1 MKGISQNDLS
11 FLFSL
16 SLILFCP
23 RTYATNNFLDDLKI
37 LYRTAGQ
44 KGKGIVFIF
53 TDNEI
58 RDESFLE
65 YLNNVL
71 ASGEVSNLFARD
83 EIGEI
88 TQDLIPA
95 MRKEYPKRT
104 PTGAN
109 LYNYFLTR
117 VRNNLHV
124 VLCFSPVGEKF
135 RTRALKFPALIS
147 GCTMDWFQRWPKD
160 ALVAVAQHFLVSYPI
175 ECTDEVKQSVINT
188 MGIFQDIVAEK
199 CVEYFERY
207 RRRTFVTP
215 KSYLSFIGGYKAIYK
230 EKFASVGSLSERM
243 RTGTV
248 NFGCVIFYIYL
259 FFKLRRIRMLKS

>member
-1 MKGISQNDLS
+1 M
-11 FLFSL
+11 FSL
-16 SLILFCP
+16 SLILFYP
-23 RTYATNNFLDDLKI
+23 RTYATNNLLDDLKI

-71 ASGEVSNLFARD
+71 TSGEVSNLFARD

-95 MRKEYPKRT
+95 MKKEYPRRT
-104 PTGAN
+104 PTSEN
-109 LYNYFLTR
+109 LYNYFLAR

-135 RTRALKFPALIS
+135 RTRALKFPGLIS
-147 GCTMDWFQRWPKD
+147 GCTMDWFQCWPKD
-160 ALVAVAQHFLVSYPI
+160 ALVAVAQHFLVSYHI
-175 ECTDEVKQSVINT
+175 ECTDEVKQSVFNT
-188 MGIFQDIVAEK
+188 MGTFQDIVAEK

-230 EKFASVGSLSERM
+230 EKFESVGHLSERM
-243 RTGTV
+243 KTGTV
-248 NFGCVIFYIYL
+248 
-259 FFKLRRIRMLKS
+259 KSV

>member
-1 MKGISQNDLS
+1 MFS
-11 FLFSL
+11 FSL
-16 SLILFCP
+16 LLFYP
-23 RTYATNNFLDDLKI
+23 RTYAANNLLDDLKI

-65 YLNNVL
+65 YINNVL

-83 EIGEI
+83 EISEI

-95 MRKEYPKRT
+95 MKKEYPRRT
-104 PTGAN
+104 PTSEN
-109 LYNYFLTR
+109 LYNYFLAR

-135 RTRALKFPALIS
+135 RTRALKFPGLIS
-147 GCTMDWFQRWPKD
+147 GCTMDWFQPWPKD
-160 ALVAVAQHFLVSYPI
+160 ALVAVAQHFLISYHI
-175 ECTDEVKQSVINT
+175 ECTDEVKQSVVNT
-188 MGIFQDIVAEK
+188 MGTFQDIVAEK

-248 NFGCVIFYIYL
+248 RSV
-259 FFKLRRIRMLKS
+259 

>member
-1 MKGISQNDLS
+1 M
-11 FLFSL
+11 
-16 SLILFCP
+16 
-23 RTYATNNFLDDLKI
+23 DDLKI

-65 YLNNVL
+65 YMNNVL

-95 MRKEYPKRT
+95 MKKEYPRRT
-104 PTGAN
+104 PTGEN
-109 LYNYFLTR
+109 LYDYFLTR

-135 RTRALKFPALIS
+135 RTRALKFPGLIS
-147 GCTMDWFQRWPKD
+147 GCTMDWFQCWPKD
-160 ALVAVAQHFLVSYPI
+160 ALVAVAQHFLVSYHI
-175 ECTDEVKQSVINT
+175 ECTDEVKQSVVNT
-188 MGIFQDIVAEK
+188 MGTFQDIVAEK

-215 KSYLSFIGGYKAIYK
+215 KSYLSFIGGYKTIY
-230 EKFASVGSLSERM
+230 EDKFANVGSLSERM

-248 NFGCVIFYIYL
+248 NY
-259 FFKLRRIRMLKS
+259 FFFVS

>member
-1 MKGISQNDLS
+1 
-11 FLFSL
+11 LFSF
-16 SLILFCP
+16 SLLLFYP
-23 RTYATNNFLDDLKI
+23 RTYAANNLLDDLKI

-65 YLNNVL
+65 YINNVL

-83 EIGEI
+83 EISEI

-95 MRKEYPKRT
+95 MKKEYPRRT
-104 PTGAN
+104 PTSEN
-109 LYNYFLTR
+109 LYNYFLAR

-135 RTRALKFPALIS
+135 RTRALKFPGLIS
-147 GCTMDWFQRWPKD
+147 GCTMDWFQPWPKD
-160 ALVAVAQHFLVSYPI
+160 ALVAVAQHFLISYHI
-175 ECTDEVKQSVINT
+175 ECTDEVKQSVVNT
-188 MGIFQDIVAEK
+188 MGTFQDIVAEK

-248 NFGCVIFYIYL
+248 RSV
-259 FFKLRRIRMLKS
+259 

>member
-1 MKGISQNDLS
+1 M
-11 FLFSL
+11 
-16 SLILFCP
+16 
-23 RTYATNNFLDDLKI
+23 DDLKI
-37 LYRTAGQ
+37 FYRTAGQ

-95 MRKEYPKRT
+95 MKKEYPRHT
-104 PTGAN
+104 PTGEN
-109 LYNYFLTR
+109 LYNYFLAR

-135 RTRALKFPALIS
+135 RTRALKFPSLIS

-160 ALVAVAQHFLVSYPI
+160 ALVAVAQHFLVSYHI
-175 ECTDEVKQSVINT
+175 ECTDEVKQSVVNS
-188 MGIFQDIVAEK
+188 MGTFQDIVAEK

-215 KSYLSFIGGYKAIYK
+215 KSYLSFIEGYKAVYK
-230 EKFASVGSLSERM
+230 ENFASVGSLSERM
-243 RTGTV
+243 RTGTARLV
-248 NFGCVIFYIYL
+248 
-259 FFKLRRIRMLKS
+259 

>member
-1 MKGISQNDLS
+1 M
-11 FLFSL
+11 FSL
-16 SLILFCP
+16 SLIHFCP
-23 RTYATNNFLDDLKI
+23 RTYATNNLLDDLKI

-65 YLNNVL
+65 YMNNVL
-71 ASGEVSNLFARD
+71 TSGEVSNLFARD

-95 MRKEYPKRT
+95 MKKEYPRRT
-104 PTGAN
+104 PTGEN
-109 LYNYFLTR
+109 LYNYFLAR

-124 VLCFSPVGEKF
+124 ILCFSPVGEKF
-135 RTRALKFPALIS
+135 RTRALKFPGLIS

-160 ALVAVAQHFLVSYPI
+160 ALVAVAQHFLVSYHI
-175 ECTDEVKQSVINT
+175 ECTDEVKQSVFNT
-188 MGIFQDIVAEK
+188 MGTFQDIVAEK
-199 CVEYFERY
+199 CVDYFERY

-248 NFGCVIFYIYL
+248 
-259 FFKLRRIRMLKS
+259 KSI

>member
-1 MKGISQNDLS
+1 M
-11 FLFSL
+11 
-16 SLILFCP
+16 
-23 RTYATNNFLDDLKI
+23 DDLKT

-53 TDNEI
+53 TDNEVK
-58 RDESFLE
+58 DESFLE
-65 YLNNVL
+65 YMNNVL

-95 MRKEYPKRT
+95 MKKEHPRLS
-104 PTGAN
+104 PSGEN

-135 RTRALKFPALIS
+135 RARALKFPGLIS
-147 GCTMDWFQRWPKD
+147 GCTMDWFQHWPKD
-160 ALVAVAQHFLVSYPI
+160 ALVAVAQHFLASYHI
-175 ECTDEVKQSVINT
+175 ECTEEVKQSVVNS
-188 MGIFQDIVAEK
+188 MGTIQDIVAEK

-230 EKFASVGSLSERM
+230 EKFASLGSLSERM
-243 RTGTV
+243 KTGTV
-248 NFGCVIFYIYL
+248 
-259 FFKLRRIRMLKS
+259 KAS